1 MEAAFQLVMDKT
13 FDICMSSY
21 GPINMF
27 FSQKLIWV
35 FSFSVT
41 SPLNFHFMAEEAAS
55 LSEPNLDHPN

>member
-1 MEAAFQLVMDKT
+1 
-13 FDICMSSY
+13 MSSY

-41 SPLNFHFMAEEAAS
+41 FPLNFHFMAEEAAS